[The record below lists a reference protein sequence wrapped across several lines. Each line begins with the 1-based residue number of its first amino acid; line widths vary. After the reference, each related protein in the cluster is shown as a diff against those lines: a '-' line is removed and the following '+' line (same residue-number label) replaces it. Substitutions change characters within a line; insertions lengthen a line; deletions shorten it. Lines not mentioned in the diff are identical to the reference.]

1 MIIIPGKGKSHCNA
15 YNKQKKW
22 KDQICRCAAVPFS
35 VTQRTI
41 NIRPV
46 ARSVNNYH
54 EGNGKPAKG
63 IKSK

>member
-1 MIIIPGKGKSHCNA
+1 MPGKGKSHCNT

-22 KDQICRCAAVPFS
+22 KDQICGRAAVPFGM
-35 VTQRTI
+35 TQRTI

-46 ARSVNNYH
+46 TRSVNNDH
-54 EGNGKPAKG
+54 EGNGKTAKG

>member
-1 MIIIPGKGKSHCNA
+1 LVIVPGKGKSHCNT

-22 KDQICRCAAVPFS
+22 KDQICRRAAVPIG

-41 NIRPV
+41 NISPATRG
-46 ARSVNNYH
+46 VNNYH
-54 EGNGKPAKG
+54 ESNGKPTKG